1 MIDEDDAARMRELGR
16 RIKDYFESTN
26 AEPVGGLVLDLW
38 RELRRAKYGSA
49 GDASDVQTRIQ
60 SGLEPT

>member
-1 MIDEDDAARMRELGR
+1 MTSDDDARMRELDR
-16 RIKDYFESTN
+16 RIKDYFDSAN

-49 GDASDVQTRIQ
+49 DDAYDVQTRIR